1 MAINASI
8 PLGVQPVQIENPLN
22 KLAQVLQIKDAQTA
36 GQMRSMQMSELQRE
50 ATERNALNEAWR
62 GAVGPDGMPDR
73 NKLFQSLAT
82 GGMGAKIPGLQKQF
96 LEADTAG
103 ATLKKTQTETQKSEL
118 EQALKKAEHASSVLS
133 LAKDPQ
139 TYATVRAVVKSQFGQ
154 VLPEQF
160 DPAMVQAII
169 AQGQTL
175 TQRLAAEHQR
185 LTLAETGRH
194 NVATER
200 NAAGQLRVAQG
211 NLNLRGQELDHNRN
225 QPKGVVVQT
234 ESGPMLV
241 DPRTGTGRAVTG
253 ADGQPIGKKDKP
265 LSNAALKQLQEV
277 RDNAVTLDT
286 LLSGFKD
293 DFAGKGIYGLGA
305 DTSLAAKAVLGSDR
319 ESVEWWK
326 NYRKQAELVERH
338 SMFGAALTPT
348 EQASWRNADIGPGLD
363 KEVIKKN
370 LQTRANLTKKMLE
383 TTRQDLIDAGQ
394 SEQRVNAIAGRGPQ
408 AAPTPATPNSGLPPG
423 WSVKAK

>member
-1 MAINASI
+1 MAINTQL
-8 PLGVQPVQIENPLN
+8 PLGVQPMQIENPVN
-22 KLAQVLQIKDAQTA
+22 QLAKVLQIKDMQQ
-36 GQMRSMQMSELQRE
+36 GQQM
-50 ATERNALNEAWR
+50 NALKMDEYRRSVEDGNALRADLAQPGANPYEVLLRRGKVKEA
-62 GAVGPDGMPDR
+62 GDFAQSQAAAR
-73 NKLFQSLAT
+73 NSEI
-82 GGMGAKIPGLQKQF
+82 GAKKL
-96 LEADTAG
+96 
-103 ATLKKTQTETQKSEL
+103 EL
-118 EQALKKAEHASSVLS
+118 EMGLKKAEHVSSILS
-133 LAKDPQ
+133 LAKDPA
-139 TYATVRAVVKSQFGQ
+139 TYAQVRQ
-154 VLPEQF
+154 VIQANYGKQLPEQF

-234 ESGPMLV
+234 EAGPMLV

-293 DFAGKGIYGLGA
+293 DFAGKGVYGLGA